1 MHMTEK
7 RKQDEAEIYDLCF
20 VLFAY
25 KDGYYSLTIG
35 YFSEG
40 AGTVTETLSP
50 GRATISEDEAGE
62 GTVAASEALSSEGR
76 ATISEGPAGEG
87 TVADSTT

>member
-25 KDGYYSLTIG
+25 KDGYCSLTIG
-35 YFSEG
+35 YFS
-40 AGTVTETLSP
+40 
-50 GRATISEDEAGE
+50 
-62 GTVAASEALSSEGR
+62 
-76 ATISEGPAGEG
+76 
-87 TVADSTT
+87 